1 MKEFYFPVFQFSMKI
16 RGNFSGT
23 GHHNI
28 IVALNSDAVK
38 KLKYQIRQMIG
49 YIGNFTLI
57 ELKEISLSDCSPVVI
72 NVMRCGELLK
82 ARSRLAKP

>member
-1 MKEFYFPVFQFSMKI
+1 MKI
-16 RGNFSGT
+16 RGNFSGS

-28 IVALNSDAVK
+28 IVALNSDVVK

-57 ELKEISLSDCSPVVI
+57 ELKEV
-72 NVMRCGELLK
+72 
-82 ARSRLAKP
+82 